1 MATPVRMPLM
11 GMTMEEGII
20 STWLVAEGDT
30 VQEGDPI
37 LEFET
42 DKINA
47 TIDAPADGIIGGISA
62 APGVSVKVQ
71 GIVCYLLEPGEEL
84 PAGDPEPPAV
94 APAPVSP
101 AAPPAPP
108 TPAQSAPVAAAPVPP
123 PTPNGRAK
131 ASPLARKIAAAQGL
145 DLTTVQGSGPGGRI
159 VAEDLSAVAPAAPVI
174 AVAATA
180 PAGSAGRI
188 KSSPFARKLAAEA
201 GIDIATLT
209 GSGPN
214 GRIVADDV
222 RAAEAAPPAVAA
234 ALRAPAASTDM
245 VSSTVPFTG
254 IRRLIADRMV
264 ESLTNSAQLT
274 LVSEADATALVGLRN
289 ELAAQYES
297 TIGFRIA
304 YNDLFARIAVRALGE
319 HPNMNARLEGDQIVL
334 LPYVNI
340 GLAIDLEGGLAV
352 PNVKN
357 AEGMQLVELAVALRE
372 SISRATAGSLTLDD
386 VTGGTFTITSLGPMD
401 VDAFTP
407 VLNPPECAILGIG
420 RIQPKPAVFEDE
432 VTVRQMVTLS
442 LTFDHRLNDG
452 APAARFLQRI
462 KQLLEHP
469 YLLI

>member
-1 MATPVRMPLM
+1 M

-30 VQEGDPI
+30 VKEGDLI

-47 TIDAPADGIIGGISA
+47 NIEAPADGIIGGISA
-62 APGVSVKVQ
+62 APGESVKVQ

-84 PAGDPEPPAV
+84 PTGDTQ
-94 APAPVSP
+94 APAAAPDTVAE
-101 AAPPAPP
+101 AAPPVPSVP
-108 TPAQSAPVAAAPVPP
+108 VQSAPVAAAPVPP

-131 ASPLARKIAAAQGL
+131 ASPLARKISAEQGI
-145 DLTTVQGSGPGGRI
+145 DLTAVQGSGPGGRI
-159 VAEDLSAVAPAAPVI
+159 VAEDLSAVAPTAAPVI

-180 PAGSAGRI
+180 PVGPADRI

-214 GRIVADDV
+214 GRLVAADV
-222 RAAEAAPPAVAA
+222 RAAEAAPPAAA
-234 ALRAPAASTDM
+234 AVLRAPAASADM

-274 LVSEADATALVGLRN
+274 LVSEADATSLVGLRN

-357 AEGMQLVELAVALRE
+357 AESMQLVELAVALRD

-420 RIQPKPAVFEDE
+420 RIQPKPAVFENE

-442 LTFDHRLNDG
+442 LTFDHRINDG

>member
-1 MATPVRMPLM
+1 MATPVLMPLM

-30 VQEGDPI
+30 VKEGDPI
-37 LEFET
+37 LDFET

-47 TIDAPADGIIGGISA
+47 TIDAPADGIIGGITA

-71 GIVCYLLEPGEEL
+71 GIVCYLLEPGEE
-84 PAGDPEPPAV
+84 PPAAAAAA
-94 APAPVSP
+94 APAPVSL
-101 AAPPAPP
+101 AAPPAPT

-131 ASPLARKIAAAQGL
+131 ASPLARKIAAEQGL
-145 DLTTVQGSGPGGRI
+145 DLTTMQGSGPGGRI
-159 VAEDLSAVAPAAPVI
+159 VAEDLSAVAPAAPAM

-188 KSSPFARKLAAEA
+188 MSSPFARKLAAEA

-209 GSGPN
+209 GSGPD
-214 GRIVADDV
+214 GRIVAADV
-222 RAAEAAPPAVAA
+222 RAAEATPPAVAA
-234 ALRAPAASTDM
+234 ALRAPAASTGM

-264 ESLTNSAQLT
+264 ESLANSAQLT

-357 AEGMQLVELAVALRE
+357 AESMQLVELAVALRE
-372 SISRATAGSLTLDD
+372 SISRATTGSLTLDD

-420 RIQPKPAVFEDE
+420 RIQPKPAVFENE

-442 LTFDHRLNDG
+442 LTFDHRINDG

>member
-1 MATPVRMPLM
+1 
-11 GMTMEEGII
+11 
-20 STWLVAEGDT
+20 
-30 VQEGDPI
+30 
-37 LEFET
+37 
-42 DKINA
+42 
-47 TIDAPADGIIGGISA
+47 
-62 APGVSVKVQ
+62 
-71 GIVCYLLEPGEEL
+71 
-84 PAGDPEPPAV
+84 
-94 APAPVSP
+94 
-101 AAPPAPP
+101 
-108 TPAQSAPVAAAPVPP
+108 
-123 PTPNGRAK
+123 
-131 ASPLARKIAAAQGL
+131 
-145 DLTTVQGSGPGGRI
+145 
-159 VAEDLSAVAPAAPVI
+159 
-174 AVAATA
+174 
-180 PAGSAGRI
+180 
-188 KSSPFARKLAAEA
+188 
-201 GIDIATLT
+201 
-209 GSGPN
+209 
-214 GRIVADDV
+214 
-222 RAAEAAPPAVAA
+222 
-234 ALRAPAASTDM
+234 M

-264 ESLTNSAQLT
+264 ESLANSAQLT

-357 AEGMQLVELAVALRE
+357 AESMQLVELAVALRE
-372 SISRATAGSLTLDD
+372 SISRATTGSLTLDD

-420 RIQPKPAVFEDE
+420 RIQPKPAVFENE

-442 LTFDHRLNDG
+442 LTFDHRINDG

>member
-1 MATPVRMPLM
+1 M

-30 VQEGDPI
+30 VKEGDPI

-47 TIDAPADGIIGGISA
+47 TIEAPADGIIGGISA

-94 APAPVSP
+94 VAPAPVSP
-101 AAPPAPP
+101 AAPPAPS
-108 TPAQSAPVAAAPVPP
+108 TPAQSAPVAAAPVLP

-131 ASPLARKIAAAQGL
+131 ASPLARKIAAEQGL
-145 DLTTVQGSGPGGRI
+145 DLTAVQGSGPGGRI

-174 AVAATA
+174 AVAA
-180 PAGSAGRI
+180 
-188 KSSPFARKLAAEA
+188 EA

-214 GRIVADDV
+214 GRIVAADV

-234 ALRAPAASTDM
+234 ALRAPAGSAEM
-245 VSSTVPFTG
+245 VGSTVPFTG

-372 SISRATAGSLTLDD
+372 SISRATTGSLTLDD

-420 RIQPKPAVFEDE
+420 RIQPKPAVFENE